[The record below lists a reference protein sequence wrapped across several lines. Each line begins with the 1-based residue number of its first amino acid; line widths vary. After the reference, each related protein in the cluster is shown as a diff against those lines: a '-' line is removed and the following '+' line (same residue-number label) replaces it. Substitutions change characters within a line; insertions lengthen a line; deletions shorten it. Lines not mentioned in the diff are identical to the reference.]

1 MAVPEEFLCP
11 ITAALMT
18 DPVLG
23 TDGHTYERAAIT
35 EWLTHHQTSPITRE
49 TMTIAGLKP
58 NYALKAMIDRSVRP
72 VPRQYW
78 RTNTTNPRSAV
89 ISVASS
95 VVTEPYYAL
104 AATHPQQQQQQY
116 QQYHQQQHPLAST
129 INPLRPLNSNNN
141 EPGPRKLAAVAC
153 FVLVLIIFIILAIRL
168 F

>member
-1 MAVPEEFLCP
+1 MAIHEEFLCP
-11 ITAALMT
+11 ITATLMT

-23 TDGHTYERAAIT
+23 SDGHTYERSAIT

-49 TMTIAGLKP
+49 TMTIANLKP

-78 RTNTTNPRSAV
+78 RTNTTNPKSAV

-104 AATHPQQQQQQY
+104 AATHPQQQQ
-116 QQYHQQQHPLAST
+116 HPLANA
-129 INPLRPLNSNNN
+129 INPLRPSNNN
-141 EPGPRKLAAVAC
+141 EPGPRKLAAAAC
-153 FVLVLIIFIILAIRL
+153 FVLVLVTFIILAIRL
-168 F
+168 L

>member
-58 NYALKAMIDRSVRP
+58 NYSLKAIIDRSVRP

-78 RTNTTNPRSAV
+78 RTNTSNPRSAV
-89 ISVASS
+89 ISAASS

-104 AATHPQQQQQQY
+104 AATHPQQQQQY
-116 QQYHQQQHPLAST
+116 QQYQQHPLAST
-129 INPLRPLNSNNN
+129 ILPIRPLSSNNN
-141 EPGPRKLAAVAC
+141 EPSPRKLAAAAC
-153 FVLVLIIFIILAIRL
+153 VMLAIIIFIIVAIRL

>member
-1 MAVPEEFLCP
+1 
-11 ITAALMT
+11 MT

-58 NYALKAMIDRSVRP
+58 NYAVKAMIDRSVRP

-89 ISVASS
+89 ISAASS

-116 QQYHQQQHPLAST
+116 QQYQQHPLAST
-129 INPLRPLNSNNN
+129 ILPIRPLSSNNTDPN
-141 EPGPRKLAAVAC
+141 PRK
-153 FVLVLIIFIILAIRL
+153 
-168 F
+168 

>member
-1 MAVPEEFLCP
+1 MAIPEEFLCP
-11 ITAALMT
+11 ITATLMT

-23 TDGHTYERAAIT
+23 SDGHTYERSAIT

-49 TMTIAGLKP
+49 TMTISGLKP

-104 AATHPQQQQQQY
+104 AATHPQQQQ
-116 QQYHQQQHPLAST
+116 HPLANAIT
-129 INPLRPLNSNNN
+129 TLRPTPNPSDTTAK
-141 EPGPRKLAAVAC
+141 KLLFAAC
-153 FVLVLIIFIILAIRL
+153 FILILVIFIILAIRL
-168 F
+168 L